1 MAVLRLHYKNAI
13 NPEQTVKCSEFDI
26 QNARR
31 LGGQYG
37 NQYSMQAVHKPTLQ
51 QPWLGVFITSDMIM
65 RDEDEV
71 TRFEIF
77 NPEIGDD
84 LCQSMNKDIVDIITV
99 NNKPVVKIRDSYM
112 TEVFPGYAGDISE
125 APVATRV
132 LYEQFRVLFN
142 SNKDIDLYTRYTISG
157 STQYGYQA
165 LNTGS
170 TLPTSDIPAYYQC
183 SVELSKR
190 WISNDGLYQMSF
202 GVRNGSYASD
212 GYGWFFSG
220 GAQSGG
226 SEYTGDDYGLHVGSA
241 FFVDSSFRHQWTS
254 IVAANPDWMDTPSA
268 VSFGGCKPVHFVMP
282 AGTYTTGGGDV
293 TLTEDKIMFG
303 IAGWQHQS
311 NGEYGKVCIQA
322 VEQKCWKSEEHRI
335 TDMGEDTD
343 PAGGNGPFTLG
354 TDNPLGSIA
363 RAKKQ
368 GISTNP
374 TQSGGFYVFKFT
386 ETEWENFTNTLTQ
399 VWNIGYDINNIK
411 FVYRS
416 PLNFTTAPYTLSGL
430 WLGMNKV
437 TGRNGAALPTMHVVQ
452 NTLVEGNASTTGSV
466 VWPAE
471 TFLDLEPYASTS
483 IQIPFCARVDVPP
496 SLLHDKII
504 NVKYS
509 YELLT
514 RAASATVV
522 LSQSGGGTTHFSSFG
537 ECAAEQPT
545 VLAKNAVGEVGK
557 QLAPVITSGVATLA
571 TGGTVSPAALATA
584 TGAATGFAMNGVDFV
599 KTNLPAGSSTGP
611 YWDTVNG
618 GQMQCS
624 VLGVKTRRFTSG
636 ETVSSERA
644 QIIGYKS
651 EYYVDQIQ
659 SLGTNAYVEVEKI
672 NIPLNYMTKAEA
684 DKIVAL
690 LREGVLL

>member
-31 LGGQYG
+31 LGGRYE
-37 NQYSMQAVHKPTLQ
+37 NQYSIQAVHQPNLQ
-51 QPWLGVFITSDMIM
+51 QPWLGVFIVSDMVM
-65 RDEDEV
+65 RDEDES
-71 TRFEIF
+71 TKYEIY
-77 NPEIGDD
+77 NPQIGDD

-99 NNKPVVKIRDSYM
+99 NNKPFVKIRDSYM
-112 TEVFPGYAGDISE
+112 TEVFPGYDGNIAD

-142 SNKDIDLYTRYTISG
+142 SNKDIDLYTRFTIPG
-157 STQYGYQA
+157 STQYGYTQ

-170 TLPTSDIPAYYQC
+170 TLPTSNIPAYYQC

-190 WISNDGLYQMSF
+190 WISNDGLYQISF
-202 GVRNGSYASD
+202 GVRNGTYAID
-212 GYGWFFSG
+212 NYGWLFSG
-220 GAQSGG
+220 GAQNGG
-226 SEYTGDDYGLHVGSA
+226 SSYIGDDYLLKVGGT
-241 FFVDSSFRHQWTS
+241 FFVNTSFRHQWS
-254 IVAANPDWMDTPSA
+254 SNVAANPDWMDTPSA
-268 VSFGGCKPVHFVMP
+268 VSFGGCQPVHFVMP
-282 AGTYTTGGGDV
+282 AGTYTTGVGDI

-303 IAGWQHQS
+303 IAGWQHKS
-311 NGEYGKVCIQA
+311 NGEYGQVCIQA

-354 TDNPLGSIA
+354 TDNPLGLIA
-363 RAKKQ
+363 RALKQ

-374 TQSGGFYVFKFT
+374 TQSGGFYVFRFT
-386 ETEWENFTNTLTQ
+386 ETEWENFTKNLTGP
-399 VWNIGYDINNIK
+399 WNLGYNEDSIK

-416 PLNFTTAPYTLSGL
+416 PLKFTTQDYNLSGL
-430 WLGMNKV
+430 WMGLFKV
-437 TGRNGAALPTMHVVQ
+437 TGQNSAPLNMHVVQ
-452 NTLVEGNASTTGSV
+452 STVIADNAATTGAV

-471 TFLDLEPYASTS
+471 TFLDLEPYSATS

-496 SLLHDKII
+496 SMLFDKSI

-522 LSQSGGGTTHFSSFG
+522 LTQNGGGTTYFNSFG

-545 VLAKNAVGEVGK
+545 VLKRDVAMDVGK
-557 QLAPVITSGVATLA
+557 QLAPVVVSGAATIA
-571 TGGTVSPAALATA
+571 TGGTLAPAALATA
-584 TGAATGFAMNGVDFV
+584 SGAATGFALGSLDLV
-599 KTNLPAGSSTGP
+599 KSNLPAGSSSGP

-636 ETVSSERA
+636 ESVSSERA
-644 QIIGYKS
+644 QIVGYKS
-651 EYYVDQIQ
+651 GYYVEQIQ
-659 SLGTNAYVEVEKI
+659 SLGTNAYFEVEKI
-672 NIPLNYMTKAEA
+672 NLCLNYMTKAEA